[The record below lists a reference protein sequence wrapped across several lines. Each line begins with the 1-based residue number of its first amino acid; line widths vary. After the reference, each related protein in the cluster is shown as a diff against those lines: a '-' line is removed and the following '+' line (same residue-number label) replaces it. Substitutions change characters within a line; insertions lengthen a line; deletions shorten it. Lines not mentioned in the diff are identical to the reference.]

1 MASENCTSPEASP
14 YGLRRTEKEERKRD
28 ARGSSVGSL
37 ASLPSCAESALPRH
51 YLPLYV
57 NIPQMEK
64 LITQLAADASQ
75 KLSTATIKK
84 QLKQMQQEPLTTVPL
99 NENSGKKET
108 VSGDRSGLAKAA
120 ERPPVSPSWRA
131 TAEESVGS
139 QESGQARER
148 DDREATEREE
158 RDEAQ
163 KTTQTAGTSIFGQ
176 AELMSL
182 LPESR
187 FRNLMQHQ
195 VQRLNF
201 FVQSKEQE
209 VCQRLSHIYSAIG
222 LMREQ
227 HGFTV
232 DVAARLEEELDAQS
246 AEITHLDFFV
256 RRNYKALTD
265 ATRWFIFSL
274 IKEKFCDVDLEGLM
288 LRLSLAWSAFR
299 QAKAGV
305 TESGKWEAPETF
317 VRNTTKYW
325 LRSDRVVHAQC
336 LILKH
341 LPFLVYGASE
351 EDIAAALLRQQNLQK
366 SEGGADE
373 EAEEAELAGNS
384 ATSAASLKRK
394 IGATQPITSVYV
406 DSNTGYCFE
415 NRILRMEGA
424 ELIRFRWY
432 GVNDN
437 EGDKPVFVERKTH
450 HESWTGLSSTKERF
464 TLDQKFVKSYLLGRL
479 PAAEALGIQFRERWW
494 RDKKKEEEA
503 KEREER
509 EREGE
514 AEAKEKTERNGRQED
529 GEACQDSEEGERE
542 RERAMEPREEATS
555 REGCREN
562 VGVGA
567 EDERC
572 RARKETT
579 TEQRRQWEREEEE
592 AETKYFQDAKTQ
604 KSLQLACEIQ
614 NTLLRHSLLPMVRT
628 SYLRAAFQLST
639 SNAVRISLDTNLCMV
654 DELTPQ
660 YVSLGMAE
668 ERRKLEPTSEGIS
681 SVGRCPLWENLRR
694 PHPAMQQPVASPSA
708 AFASASSRNGCVG
721 ATRGPAEERE
731 KHGSP
736 AHAVKEDL
744 VRFERM
750 REDDDDVLWCRVAEE
765 LLGKNDVVRFPFAV
779 LEVKLQTSPS
789 PPWVQELLALCDA
802 IMVPKFSK
810 FQHGM
815 AFLHSDK
822 ISRLPYWLQASP
834 EATGLRRDGKPLG
847 RAASLDAPAQEG
859 QSAPPRERRERPE
872 PSTLPAAS
880 LPAPPHAEGVA
891 EPSSWRV
898 DGRAERHTFFFGSRR
913 GKLFYSPV
921 VRSVE
926 EGQADDE
933 GASQVPQLRV
943 AGERGPPRHS
953 VLTEPRNRSSA
964 NEQTLNCVSVDQ
976 LPAEPGLAEV
986 TRRRRPRGK
995 STLGTDAA
1003 RTLDWLRQRHTEA
1016 LAEDFPT
1023 HWETAAAAEARGFLA
1038 SRDNAFSNSFD
1049 ETQEHLALAPLP
1061 RSEAPLQRSHDEE
1074 DDGWL
1079 SDPQSKQACLRKV
1092 MRQSKKMRKLDPKSF
1107 FANERTFLQYLQK
1120 AVYLGSLAITLLQW
1134 GGGGVV
1140 PDVAGFCLAFGV
1152 LALLVYSYR
1161 VFEERGSKLE
1171 RKVAR
1176 GDMNAGERYDSV
1188 YGPVAIFATVSVIVL
1203 FILCLQIDAGVKKL
1217 KSV

>member
-1 MASENCTSPEASP
+1 
-14 YGLRRTEKEERKRD
+14 RRW
-28 ARGSSVGSL
+28 L
-37 ASLPSCAESALPRH
+37 
-51 YLPLYV
+51 
-57 NIPQMEK
+57 
-64 LITQLAADASQ
+64 
-75 KLSTATIKK
+75 
-84 QLKQMQQEPLTTVPL
+84 
-99 NENSGKKET
+99 
-108 VSGDRSGLAKAA
+108 
-120 ERPPVSPSWRA
+120 
-131 TAEESVGS
+131 
-139 QESGQARER
+139 
-148 DDREATEREE
+148 
-158 RDEAQ
+158 
-163 KTTQTAGTSIFGQ
+163 
-176 AELMSL
+176 
-182 LPESR
+182 
-187 FRNLMQHQ
+187 
-195 VQRLNF
+195 
-201 FVQSKEQE
+201 FV
-209 VCQRLSHIYSAIG
+209 I
-222 LMREQ
+222 
-227 HGFTV
+227 
-232 DVAARLEEELDAQS
+232 
-246 AEITHLDFFV
+246 
-256 RRNYKALTD
+256 
-265 ATRWFIFSL
+265 
-274 IKEKFCDVDLEGLM
+274 
-288 LRLSLAWSAFR
+288 
-299 QAKAGV
+299 
-305 TESGKWEAPETF
+305 
-317 VRNTTKYW
+317 
-325 LRSDRVVHAQC
+325 
-336 LILKH
+336 
-341 LPFLVYGASE
+341 
-351 EDIAAALLRQQNLQK
+351 
-366 SEGGADE
+366 
-373 EAEEAELAGNS
+373 
-384 ATSAASLKRK
+384 
-394 IGATQPITSVYV
+394 
-406 DSNTGYCFE
+406 
-415 NRILRMEGA
+415 
-424 ELIRFRWY
+424 
-432 GVNDN
+432 
-437 EGDKPVFVERKTH
+437 RKTH

-494 RDKKKEEEA
+494 RDKKKEEA

-708 AFASASSRNGCVG
+708 AFAFASSRNGCVG

-765 LLGKNDVVRFPFAV
+765 LLGKYTRRSARRMGRTASTFVGWSGVRAFRTREAFALRMLCVSARLLWLAERCRSLSLRRPRGETADIAKSSVGPGTACPLRCKVVSTAPT
-779 LEVKLQTSPS
+779 L
-789 PPWVQELLALCDA
+789 WLLASLLVSHA
-802 IMVPKFSK
+802 VMVPKFSK

-986 TRRRRPRGK
+986 TQRRRPRGK

-1120 AVYLGSLAITLLQW
+1120 AVYLGSLAIT
-1134 GGGGVV
+1134 
-1140 PDVAGFCLAFGV
+1140 
-1152 LALLVYSYR
+1152 
-1161 VFEERGSKLE
+1161 
-1171 RKVAR
+1171 
-1176 GDMNAGERYDSV
+1176 
-1188 YGPVAIFATVSVIVL
+1188 
-1203 FILCLQIDAGVKKL
+1203 
-1217 KSV
+1217 